1 MQEKR
6 FYNLTNPQKSI
17 WVTEEYYKGSSIN
30 NICGTAL
37 IKENVN
43 LRLLEKAIHATLQNN
58 DIFKIK
64 FSINNNEVMQYVSD
78 YVNSDIVYLRA
89 KNLNEYKKVLNEIV
103 SKPFQLLNSHPY
115 NFYIITFPNGHAA
128 FCLNIHHILADSW
141 ALGFLSK
148 QIVKTYCAY
157 LLADI
162 PYEYETYSYVDYIK
176 SEEKYK
182 KSKRFLND
190 KAYWNKEFET
200 IPDIPILPGSNRA
213 SIYEENISAERLKIN
228 LDVDFVRKLKKYC
241 RKNNISLFNFFM
253 AIYCIYINKT
263 TNLKEFVVGTPILN
277 RVNYKEKNTSGM
289 FVNMAPFKVDF
300 SNISYLSD
308 FTKYVASK
316 SISMLKHQKYSYQN
330 LLEDLRKKHGSI
342 SSLYNTVFSYQI
354 TVAQSKE
361 IFVKNET
368 DWIFNGTSAENLA
381 IQIYDIDNQGA
392 LTICYDYKKSIY
404 TEKDINEINNRIIS
418 IINQIIQN
426 ENILLKDIDILTYN
440 ERNTL
445 LNKFNKTHSY
455 YNKSL
460 TLIDLFE
467 KQAKRNSNETAIIY
481 NSKNYSYKEL
491 NNMANVIADKI
502 GTIKG
507 KRIAVLCDKSVLTV
521 ASFLGIMKSGNCYIP
536 IDTEYPK
543 DRINYILENSNSS
556 ILISLSENEI
566 SKNYKN
572 KIILEKLDFSNQV
585 SYKSKA
591 TPEDYAY
598 IIYTSG
604 TTGKPKGVL
613 IKHKNII
620 NTLLWRKN
628 LYKFNKDFIVF
639 QIPSFSFD
647 SSVEDIYT
655 PLISGGKIVLPSV
668 PKVDI
673 NKMCED
679 IVKYNVNNFLVV
691 PSLYKILLKEK
702 LEYLKKLKIITIAGE
717 DFNIKLVK
725 EHFEKLPNV
734 RLINE
739 YGPTENS
746 VCSTYYELKPDDTD
760 IYIGKP
766 ISNCKCYCLN
776 NDLQPLPIGY
786 QGELYVSG
794 PGVSEG
800 YLNRDDITKE
810 RFLDN
815 PFDNKYKLYKTGDL
829 VEYNSN
835 GNIKFIGR
843 SDNQIKLHGYRIELK
858 EIEQNII
865 KNGNIQDVLV
875 TKKVDINNKSIL
887 VAYIIPKNTSFDEIS
902 LYKSLKETLPHY
914 MIPNIVKL
922 NKFPLTPNGKIDNK
936 ALPLPSINNK
946 EREKIKPKNNTE
958 KKLIE
963 LVEESLNVNDVSL
976 ADTIFSLGGDSLS
989 AITLSS
995 KISVTFG
1002 VEIDIRKFL
1011 SDIPFQEISDFI
1023 ESNKSDTE
1031 SRICINNYEEKEY
1044 YPLSS
1049 AQRRIYYNTKMIN
1062 EKNTVY
1068 NMPGSVLI
1076 DHIVNAEKIKNI
1088 FIKLIERHSS
1098 LRTSFV
1104 IRENEVVQKV
1114 SKNVNFDIA
1123 TYNNTSEEV
1132 DEIIS
1137 KFAKPFKLDKAP
1149 LFRIELHYIDNS
1161 QTLLLIDS
1169 HHIIMD
1175 GISLNILITEFNALY
1190 RNEELESLPI
1200 EYKDY
1205 SLWENDYN
1213 ENDIMQKNEEY
1224 WVKKFEGSEFS
1235 ELNLP
1240 YDFTQSHNATYK
1252 GLKISKNIDKRYFDK
1267 VQEISS
1273 KYSVSPYI
1281 VFLSAF
1287 FVLLYKYTG
1296 QTDIN
1301 IGSPFANREFA
1312 ETQNI
1317 IGMFVNN
1324 IVFRGIIDQ
1333 DLTFKDFL
1341 LSIKEQAISDLS
1353 NQPYPFDMLIK
1364 KLPIKKDNLKSPLF
1378 DTYFIYQNSE
1388 ETHIEIDGKKY
1399 PISELSNPIS
1409 KYNLTFE
1416 IKPSTHS
1423 INVEYSVDL
1432 FKQET
1437 IDYLFTHY
1445 LNLLNDI
1452 FEDTEKKISNLSILS
1467 KEERNRILYDFN
1479 KTELPYDKTKT
1490 ISQLFEE
1497 QVRKTPN
1504 RIAVV
1509 FENKKLTY
1517 SELNEKS
1524 NQLANY
1530 LRCKNIQ
1537 PNNII
1542 GIMLPRSL
1550 ELMIAILGVLKS
1562 GACYIPIDPTYPEK
1576 RIEYMLENSRAKYLI
1591 TTNELYNNID
1601 FDNKI
1606 NISNEEIYIQ
1616 NDTNL
1621 QNINNPEDLAYVIYT
1636 SGSTGLPKGVML
1648 KHKNVTNLAAASN
1661 ISIDFLKDDCKYK
1674 NMVSVTTI
1682 SFDIFVFETLIC
1694 LQKGLKI
1701 VIANEDE
1708 QRIPALLDKVIVK
1721 NDVQLIQTTPSIM
1734 QIFLD
1739 NIQDMPHLSNL
1750 QYVNLIGEPLSL
1762 RLRDSLLKLNL
1773 KKIYNEYGPTETT
1786 VFSSLSDVTKCKEIH
1801 IGVPIANTQM
1811 YVLDSC
1817 LNPLPVGVAG
1827 ELYIAGDGV
1836 GNGYVGKADVTAKVY
1851 IKNPFIPNSIMYKT
1865 GDLCKYDNDGNI
1877 YCMGRLDNQIKIRG
1891 LRIELEEIENKIL
1904 EFPNILKAKV
1914 IKQSIGVREIIS
1926 AYYIS
1931 SKKIKAS
1938 ELRRHL
1944 YITLPKYMIPSYFTA
1959 LDEFPYTPN
1968 GKIDKKALPIPNGV
1982 LPSDNSNYV
1991 APKTDLEVKL
2001 VSIWEDILNTKPIGV
2016 KDNFFELGGDSILAM
2031 NLNIQLLKL
2040 TNKISYADIF
2050 EFPTISGLIKK
2061 IESNTKS
2068 RNKENLTD
2076 LSIKYYDL
2084 LEKSI
2089 ILPKDVFPKSI
2100 GNIVLTGGTGY
2111 LGIHILA
2118 EFIKKEKGKLYV
2130 IVRKDPGQS
2139 VKDKLLN
2146 KLHYY
2151 FGNKYDKHI
2160 NNRIF
2165 VVEGN
2170 VSEDGLGLNQQDLFN
2185 LGNSVNCIINC
2196 AAKVSHYGNY
2206 QDFYNS
2212 NVKSVSKLIELS
2224 NLFNLKLFH
2233 ISTLSVS
2240 GDNYVENHN
2249 DFSERD
2255 FYIGQSLSN
2264 VYIRSKFEAEK
2275 LVLDA
2280 IQNGTEAYILRL
2292 GNLMPRISDGKFQEN
2307 IDENAFI
2314 ERLKSFLRLGILP
2327 NSLNNNHIEFTPVD
2341 CAAESILKIIKY
2353 SNPKNIIYHIFNHNY
2368 LTTENLLNILSDI
2381 GIYIKLVK
2389 HDEFKQLLKTILES
2403 SESDIL
2409 NTLIND
2415 LDKDLNLNYDK
2426 INTNSNF
2433 TIKYLKMCGFEWPK
2447 IDKEYISN
2455 ILKLIKGE

>member
-1 MQEKR
+1 MHEKKY
-6 FYNLTNPQKSI
+6 YNLTNPQKSI

-43 LRLLEKAIHATLQNN
+43 LRLLEKAIRNTLQCN

-64 FSINNNEVMQYVSD
+64 FSIDNNEVVQFVSD

-89 KNLNEYKKVLNEIV
+89 KNITELKKVLDEIV
-103 SKPFQLLNSHPY
+103 SKPFHLLDSHPY

-128 FCLNIHHILADSW
+128 LCLNIHHILADSW
-141 ALGFLSK
+141 TLGFLSK
-148 QIVKTYCAY
+148 QVVKTYCAY

-162 PYEYETYSYVDYIK
+162 PYEYETYSYIDYVK

-182 KSKRFLND
+182 NSKRYLKD
-190 KAYWNKEFET
+190 KEYWNKEFET
-200 IPDIPILPGSNRA
+200 IPDIPVLPGSIKNY
-213 SIYEENISAERLKIN
+213 IYGEDISAERLKIN
-228 LDVDFVRKLKKYC
+228 LDVDFVKKIKKYC
-241 RKNNISLFNFFM
+241 KKNNISLFNFFM
-253 AIYCIYINKT
+253 SIYCIYIHKA
-263 TNLKEFVVGTPILN
+263 TNLNEFVVGTPILN

-289 FVNMAPFKVDF
+289 FVNMAPFKVNFTDISTLNDF
-300 SNISYLSD
+300 I
-308 FTKYVASK
+308 KHVASK
-316 SISMLKHQKYSYQN
+316 SIAMLKHQKYSYQN
-330 LLEDLRKKHGSI
+330 LLEDLRKEHKNI

-368 DWIFNGTSAENLA
+368 DWIFNGCSAENLA

-392 LTICYDYKKSIY
+392 LTICYDYKKNIY
-404 TEKDINEINNRIIS
+404 TEKDINELNNRIVN
-418 IINQIIQN
+418 IINQILQN
-426 ENILLKDIDILTYN
+426 ENILLNDIDILAYH
-440 ERNTL
+440 EKNTI

-455 YNKSL
+455 YNNTL
-460 TLIDLFE
+460 TLLDLFE
-467 KQAKRNSNETAIIY
+467 KQSKKTPNNTAIIY
-481 NSKNYSYKEL
+481 NSKEYSYKEL
-491 NNMANVIADKI
+491 NNMANVIADRI
-502 GTIKG
+502 GSLKG
-507 KRIAVLCDKSVLTV
+507 EKIAVLCDKSALTV
-521 ASFLGIMKSGNCYIP
+521 ASFLGIMKSRNCYIP

-543 DRINYILENSNSS
+543 ERIRYILENSNSS
-556 ILISLSENEI
+556 MIISLSENEF

-572 KIILEKLDFSNQV
+572 KLVLDKLNFTNEV
-585 SYKSKA
+585 EYKSKA
-591 TPEDYAY
+591 TPEDDAY
-598 IIYTSG
+598 IIYSLG

-613 IKHKNII
+613 IRHKNII
-620 NTLLWRKN
+620 NTLLWRKKF
-628 LYKFNKDFIVF
+628 YKFNKDFTVF

-647 SSVEDIYT
+647 SSVEDIFT
-655 PLISGGKIVLPSV
+655 PLISGGKLVLPST
-668 PKVDI
+668 PKIDI

-679 IVKYNVNNFLVV
+679 IEKYNVNNFLVV

-702 LEYLKKLKIITIAGE
+702 PEYLKNLKIITIAGE
-717 DFNIKLVK
+717 DFNLQLVK

-746 VCSTYYELKPDDTD
+746 VCSTYYELNPNDTD

-776 NDLQPLPIGY
+776 NDLHPLPIGY

-800 YLNRDDITKE
+800 YLNREDITQE

-815 PFDNKYKLYKTGDL
+815 PFDSKYKLYKTGDL
-829 VEYNSN
+829 IEYNSD

-858 EIEQNII
+858 EIEQNIL
-865 KNGNIQDVLV
+865 KNKNIQDVLV
-875 TKKVDINNKSIL
+875 TKKMDINNKSIL
-887 VAYIIPKNTSFDEIS
+887 VAYIIPKNNSFDEIY
-902 LYKSLKETLPHY
+902 LYKSLKKTLPQY
-914 MIPNIVKL
+914 MIPSIVIL
-922 NKFPLTPNGKIDNK
+922 DKFPLTPNGKIDNN

-946 EREKIKPKNNTE
+946 EREKIMPKSYAE

-963 LVEESLNVNDVSL
+963 LVEESLNINNVSL
-976 ADTIFSLGGDSLS
+976 SDTIFSLGGDSLS

-995 KISVTFG
+995 KICATFG
-1002 VEIDIRKFL
+1002 VEIDIRKLL
-1011 SDIPFQEISDFI
+1011 SDTSFKELSDFI
-1023 ESNKSDTE
+1023 ENNKTE
-1031 SRICINNYEEKEY
+1031 SESRHYLKHYEEKEY

-1076 DHIVNAEKIKNI
+1076 DHIVDAEKIKNI
-1088 FIKLIERHSS
+1088 FCQLIERHSS
-1098 LRTSFV
+1098 LRTSF
-1104 IRENEVVQKV
+1104 IINGNDVVQKV
-1114 SKNVNFDIA
+1114 SKSVNFDIP
-1123 TYNNTSEEV
+1123 TYSNSS
-1132 DEIIS
+1132 DEIDEITL
-1137 KFAKPFKLDKAP
+1137 KFARPFKLDKAP
-1149 LFRIELHYIDNS
+1149 LFRVELHYIDNS
-1161 QTLLLIDS
+1161 KTLLLIDS

-1190 RNEELESLPI
+1190 RNKTLDELPI

-1205 SLWENDYN
+1205 SLWESDYN

-1252 GLKISKNIDKRYFDK
+1252 GLKISKRIDKRYFDK
-1267 VQEISS
+1267 IQEISS

-1281 VFLSAF
+1281 IFLSAF

-1301 IGSPFANREFA
+1301 IGTPFANREFE

-1324 IVFRGIIDQ
+1324 IVLRGQIDK
-1333 DLTFKDFL
+1333 DSTFEDFL

-1378 DTYFIYQNSE
+1378 DTYFVYQNSE
-1388 ETHIEIDGKKY
+1388 ETHIEIDDKKY
-1399 PISELSNPIS
+1399 PIFELANPIS

-1423 INVEYSVDL
+1423 INIEFSVDL

-1437 IDYLFTHY
+1437 IDDLFSHY

-1452 FEDTEKKISNLSILS
+1452 FEDTEKKISILSILS
-1467 KEERNRILYDFN
+1467 KEEKNKILYDFN

-1497 QVRKTPN
+1497 QVKRTPN

-1530 LRCKNIQ
+1530 LRSKNIQ

-1550 ELMIAILGVLKS
+1550 ELMIAILGILKS

-1601 FDNKI
+1601 FDKKI

-1616 NDTNL
+1616 NHKDLNHVNT
-1621 QNINNPEDLAYVIYT
+1621 PEDLSYIIYT
-1636 SGSTGLPKGVML
+1636 SGSTGVPKGVML
-1648 KHKNVTNLAAASN
+1648 KHKSLSNLCAYLN
-1661 ISIDFLKDDCKYK
+1661 KTVEFLEDTCSYK
-1674 NMVSVTTI
+1674 NVISVTTA
-1682 SFDIFVFETLIC
+1682 SFDIFIFETLIC

-1701 VIANEDE
+1701 IIANEDE
-1708 QRIPALLDKVIVK
+1708 QRIPALLDRLVK
-1721 NDVQLIQTTPSIM
+1721 KHHGEIIQMTPSRM
-1734 QIFLD
+1734 QLFLD
-1739 NIQDMPHLSNL
+1739 NLADMPNLSYIK
-1750 QYVNLIGEPLSL
+1750 YVTLAGEPLPL
-1762 RLRDSLLKLNL
+1762 KLRDALVKLGI
-1773 KKIYNEYGPTETT
+1773 KKVYNGYGPSETT
-1786 VFSSLSDVTKCKEIH
+1786 VFSSFTDVTKCKEIS
-1801 IGVPIANTQM
+1801 IGKPLGNTQM
-1811 YVLDSC
+1811 YILDNEY
-1817 LNPLPVGVAG
+1817 NPVPIGVAG

-1836 GNGYVGKADVTAKVY
+1836 GAGYLYREDLTAERY
-1851 IKNPFIPNSIMYKT
+1851 IKNPFKSNIMYKS
-1865 GDLCKYDNDGNI
+1865 GDLCKYDEIGNI
-1877 YCMGRLDNQIKIRG
+1877 YCLGRTDNQIKIRG

-1904 EFPNILKAKV
+1904 EFPNIQKVKV
-1914 IKQSIGVREIIS
+1914 IKQIVGNREIIS
-1926 AYYIS
+1926 AYFIPLR
-1931 SKKIKAS
+1931 KIRIA

-1944 YITLPKYMIPSYFTA
+1944 YNCLPNYMIPSYFTP
-1959 LDEFPYTPN
+1959 LDKFPYTPN
-1968 GKIDKKALPIPNGV
+1968 GKIDKNALPIPTGV
-1982 LPSDNSNYV
+1982 LQSKQSNYI
-1991 APKTDLEVKL
+1991 APKTALEIKL
-2001 VSIWEDILNTKPIGV
+2001 VSIWENILNTKPIGI

-2031 NLNIQLLKL
+2031 NLNIQLLKI
-2040 TNKISYADIF
+2040 TDKISYADIF
-2050 EFPTISGLIKK
+2050 EYPTISGLIEK
-2061 IESNTKS
+2061 IESTMSNAEQNNYS
-2068 RNKENLTD
+2068 SLFE
-2076 LSIKYYDL
+2076 KYNDI
-2084 LEKSI
+2084 LEKNSKLSNDI
-2089 ILPKDVFPKSI
+2089 EKNKIKNVL
-2100 GNIVLTGGTGY
+2100 LTGCTGF
-2111 LGIHILA
+2111 LGIHILY
-2118 EFIKKEKGKLYV
+2118 EFLKKEKGNIYV

-2139 VKDKLLN
+2139 VKDKILT
-2146 KLHYY
+2146 KMHYY
-2151 FGNKYDKHI
+2151 FGNKLDKYL
-2160 NNRIF
+2160 NSRIII
-2165 VVEGN
+2165 VEGDIT
-2170 VSEDGLGLNQQDLFN
+2170 EDGFGLNQQDLFS
-2185 LGNSVNCIINC
+2185 LGNSVDALINC

-2212 NVKSVSKLIELS
+2212 NVKSVEKMIDFV
-2224 NLFNLKLFH
+2224 NLFNISLFH

-2240 GDNYVENHN
+2240 GDMIRENHSS
-2249 DFSERD
+2249 FSEKD
-2255 FYIGQSLSN
+2255 FYIGQNLDN
-2264 VYIRSKFEAEK
+2264 VYIKSKFEAEK
-2275 LVLDA
+2275 VILDA
-2280 IQNGTEAYILRL
+2280 VLKGTKAHILRL
-2292 GNLMPRISDGKFQEN
+2292 GNIMPRISDGKFQEN
-2307 IDENAFI
+2307 LDENAFI
-2314 ERLKSFLRLGILP
+2314 NRIKTFIKLKVLP
-2327 NSLNNNHIEFTPVD
+2327 DNISKINLEFTPVD
-2341 CAAESILKIIKY
+2341 SAAIAILKVVYYAKE
-2353 SNPKNIIYHIFNHNY
+2353 NNIIYHIFNHKY
-2368 LTTENLLNILSDI
+2368 ISITNLISILSDI
-2381 GIYIKLVK
+2381 GVDIKLI
-2389 HDEFKQLLKTILES
+2389 DSTEFKALIQQLLNS
-2403 SESDIL
+2403 SKEDIL
-2409 NTLIND
+2409 NTLINE
-2415 LDKDLNLNYDK
+2415 LDKDRNLNYDK
-2426 INTNSNF
+2426 IIVNSDY
-2433 TIKYLKMCGFEWPK
+2433 TIKFLKAHKFEWQN
-2447 IDKEYISN
+2447 IDKNYILN

>member
-1 MQEKR
+1 MHEKK

-43 LRLLEKAIHATLQNN
+43 LRLLEKAIHTTLQNN

-78 YVNSDIVYLRA
+78 YVNSDIIYLRA
-89 KNLNEYKKVLNEIV
+89 KNQNEFKKILNEIV
-103 SKPFQLLNSHPY
+103 SKPFHLLDSHPY

-141 ALGFLSK
+141 TLGFLSK
-148 QIVKTYCAY
+148 QVVKTYCAY
-157 LLADI
+157 LLSDI
-162 PYEYETYSYVDYIK
+162 PYKYETYSYVDFIN

-182 KSKRFLND
+182 KSKRYLKD
-190 KAYWNKEFET
+190 KEYWNKEFET
-200 IPDIPILPGSNRA
+200 IPDIPILPGSNKT
-213 SIYEENISAERLKIN
+213 STYEDNISAERLKIN
-228 LDVDFVRKLKKYC
+228 LDIDFVRKIKKYC
-241 RKNNISLFNFFM
+241 RNNNISLFNFFM

-263 TNLKEFVVGTPILN
+263 TNLNEFVIGTPILN

-289 FVNMAPFKVDF
+289 FVNMAPFKVNF
-300 SNISYLSD
+300 SNIISLND
-308 FTKYVASK
+308 FIKHVSSK

-330 LLEDLRKKHGSI
+330 LLEDLRKEHGNI

-368 DWIFNGTSAENLA
+368 DWIFNGCSAENLG
-381 IQIYDIDNQGA
+381 IQIYDIDNQGV

-404 TEKDINEINNRIIS
+404 SEKDINELNNRIIN
-418 IINQIIQN
+418 IIYQVLQN
-426 ENILLKDIDILTYN
+426 ENILLNDIDVLTYN
-440 ERNTL
+440 EKNTI
-445 LNKFNKTHSY
+445 LNKFNKTHSF
-455 YNKSL
+455 YNRSL

-467 KQAKRNSNETAIIY
+467 KQVKKNSSETAIIY
-481 NSKNYSYKEL
+481 NSKEYSYKEL
-491 NNMANVIADKI
+491 NNMANIIADKI
-502 GTIKG
+502 GTLQG
-507 KRIAVLCDKSVLTV
+507 KKIAVLCDKSALTV

-543 DRINYILENSNSS
+543 DRIKYILENSNSS
-556 ILISLSENEI
+556 MIISLSENEI
-566 SKNYKN
+566 TKNYKN
-572 KIILEKLDFSNQV
+572 KIILDKLNFSNKID
-585 SYKSKA
+585 YKSKA

-604 TTGKPKGVL
+604 TTGNPKGVL
-613 IKHKNII
+613 IRHKNII
-620 NTLLWRKN
+620 NTLLWRKK
-628 LYKFNKDFIVF
+628 LYKFNTEFTVF

-647 SSVEDIYT
+647 SSVEDIFT
-655 PLISGGKIVLPSV
+655 PLISGGKIVLPST
-668 PKVDI
+668 PKIDI

-702 LEYLKKLKIITIAGE
+702 PEYLKNLKIVTIAGE
-717 DFNIKLVK
+717 DFNLPLVK

-746 VCSTYYELKPDDTD
+746 VCSTYYELKADDID

-766 ISNCKCYCLN
+766 VSNCKCYCLN

-800 YLNRDDITKE
+800 YLNREDITKE
-810 RFLDN
+810 RFLNN
-815 PFDNKYKLYKTGDL
+815 PFDSKYKLYKTGDL
-829 VEYNSN
+829 VEYNSD

-858 EIEQNII
+858 EIEQNIL
-865 KNGNIQDVLV
+865 KNKNIQDVLV
-875 TKKVDINNKSIL
+875 TKKVDFNNKSIL
-887 VAYIIPKNTSFDEIS
+887 VAYIITKNNSFDENV
-902 LYKSLKETLPHY
+902 LYKSLKETLPYY
-914 MIPNIVKL
+914 MVPNIVKID
-922 NKFPLTPNGKIDNK
+922 KFPLTPNGKVDNK
-936 ALPLPSINNK
+936 ALPLPSINSK
-946 EREKIKPKNNTE
+946 EREKIKPRNNTE

-963 LVEESLNVNDVSL
+963 LVEESLNISDVSL

-995 KISVTFG
+995 KISATFG
-1002 VEIDIRKFL
+1002 VEIDIRKLL
-1011 SDIPFQEISDFI
+1011 SDTSFKELSDFI
-1023 ESNKSDTE
+1023 ESNKTE
-1031 SRICINNYEEKEY
+1031 SEPKHFIKHYVEKEY

-1098 LRTSFV
+1098 LRTYFV
-1104 IRENEVVQKV
+1104 INGNEVVQKV
-1114 SKNVNFDIA
+1114 SKSVNFDIP
-1123 TYNNTSEEV
+1123 TYNNTSDEIA
-1132 DEIIS
+1132 EIIS

-1149 LFRIELHYIDNS
+1149 LFRVELHYIDNS
-1161 QTLLLIDS
+1161 KTLLLIDS

-1190 RNEELESLPI
+1190 KNETLETLPI

-1205 SLWENDYN
+1205 SLWENEYN
-1213 ENDIMQKNEEY
+1213 INDLIQKNEEY

-1240 YDFTQSHNATYK
+1240 YDFTQSHNSTYK

-1267 VQEISS
+1267 IQEISS

-1301 IGSPFANREFA
+1301 IGTPFANREFE
-1312 ETQNI
+1312 ETHNI

-1324 IVFRGIIDQ
+1324 IVLRGKIDK
-1333 DLTFKDFL
+1333 DSTFKDFL
-1341 LSIKEQAISDLS
+1341 LNIKEQAISDLS
-1353 NQPYPFDMLIK
+1353 NQPYPFDVLIK

-1437 IDYLFTHY
+1437 IDYLFVHY

-1467 KEERNRILYDFN
+1467 KEERNKILYDFN
-1479 KTELPYDKTKT
+1479 KTDLPYDKTKT
-1490 ISQLFEE
+1490 ISQLFEG

-1524 NQLANY
+1524 NQLANF
-1530 LRCKNIQ
+1530 LRSKNIQ

-1550 ELMIAILGVLKS
+1550 ELMISILGVLKS

-1606 NISNEEIYIQ
+1606 NISNEDIYIQ
-1616 NDTNL
+1616 NHKNL
-1621 QNINNPEDLAYVIYT
+1621 NNVNTPEDLSYIIYT

-1648 KHKNVTNLAAASN
+1648 KHKSLTNLCAYLN
-1661 ISIDFLKDDCKYK
+1661 KNVEFLEDSCNYK
-1674 NMVSVTTI
+1674 NVISVTTA
-1682 SFDIFVFETLIC
+1682 SFDIFIFETLIS

-1701 VIANEDE
+1701 IIANEDE
-1708 QRIPALLDKVIVK
+1708 QRIPALLDR
-1721 NDVQLIQTTPSIM
+1721 LIKKHHGDIIQMTPSRM
-1734 QIFLD
+1734 QLFLD
-1739 NIQDMPHLSNL
+1739 NLADMPNLSNIK
-1750 QYVNLIGEPLSL
+1750 YVTLAGEPLP
-1762 RLRDSLLKLNL
+1762 LKLRNDL
-1773 KKIYNEYGPTETT
+1773 IKLGVKRIYNGYGPSETT
-1786 VFSSLSDVTKCKEIH
+1786 VFSSFTDVTKCKEIT
-1801 IGVPIANTQM
+1801 IGKPLSNTQM
-1811 YVLDSC
+1811 YILDNEY
-1817 LNPLPVGVAG
+1817 NPVPLGVAG

-1836 GNGYVGKADVTAKVY
+1836 GSGYLYREDLTAERY
-1851 IKNPFIPNSIMYKT
+1851 LKNPFENNIMYKT
-1865 GDLCKYDNDGNI
+1865 GDLCKYDKTGDI
-1877 YCMGRLDNQIKIRG
+1877 YCLGRTDNQIKIRG

-1904 EFPNILKAKV
+1904 EFPNIQKVKV
-1914 IKQSIGVREIIS
+1914 IKQIVGNREIIS
-1926 AYYIS
+1926 AYFIPLR
-1931 SKKIKAS
+1931 KIRIA

-1944 YITLPKYMIPSYFTA
+1944 YNCLPNYMIPSYFTP

-1968 GKIDKKALPIPNGV
+1968 GKIDKNALPIPTGV
-1982 LPSDNSNYV
+1982 LQSNLSNYI
-1991 APKTDLEVKL
+1991 APKTDLEIKL
-2001 VSIWEDILNTKPIGV
+2001 VSIWESILNTKPIGI

-2031 NLNIQLLKL
+2031 NLNIQLLKI
-2040 TNKISYADIF
+2040 TDKISYADIF
-2050 EFPTISGLIKK
+2050 EYPTISGLIEK
-2061 IESNTKS
+2061 IESNISNTKQNKYS
-2068 RNKENLTD
+2068 SLFEKYNDILENNSVLSNNVERNN
-2076 LSIKYYDL
+2076 INN
-2084 LEKSI
+2084 
-2089 ILPKDVFPKSI
+2089 IL
-2100 GNIVLTGGTGY
+2100 LTGCTGF
-2111 LGIHILA
+2111 LGIHILY
-2118 EFIKKEKGKLYV
+2118 EFLKKEKGKVYV
-2130 IVRKDPGQS
+2130 IIRKDPGQS
-2139 VKDKLLN
+2139 VKDKLLT
-2146 KLHYY
+2146 KMHYY
-2151 FGNKYDKHI
+2151 FGNKLDKYL
-2160 NNRIF
+2160 NSRIII
-2165 VVEGN
+2165 VEGDIT
-2170 VSEDGLGLNQQDLFN
+2170 EDGFGLNQQDLFG
-2185 LGNSVNCIINC
+2185 LGNSVDALVNC

-2212 NVKSVSKLIELS
+2212 NVKSVEKMVDFV
-2224 NLFNLKLFH
+2224 NLFNISLFH

-2240 GDNYVENHN
+2240 GDTIRENN
-2249 DFSERD
+2249 NSFSEKD
-2255 FYIGQSLSN
+2255 FYIGQNLDN
-2264 VYIRSKFEAEK
+2264 VYVKSKFEAEK
-2275 LVLDA
+2275 VILDA
-2280 IQNGTEAYILRL
+2280 VLKGTKAHILRL
-2292 GNLMPRISDGKFQEN
+2292 GNIMPRISDGKFQEN

-2314 ERLKSFLRLGILP
+2314 NRIKTFIKLKVLP
-2327 NSLNNNHIEFTPVD
+2327 DNISKINLEFTPVD
-2341 CAAESILKIIKY
+2341 SAATAILKVMYYAKE
-2353 SNPKNIIYHIFNHNY
+2353 NNIIYHIFNHKY
-2368 LTTENLLNILSDI
+2368 LSINNLINILSSI
-2381 GIYIKLVK
+2381 GVNIKLI
-2389 HDEFKQLLKTILES
+2389 DSTEFKALIKQLLNS
-2403 SESDIL
+2403 SNEDIL
-2409 NTLIND
+2409 TTLINE
-2415 LDKDLNLNYDK
+2415 LDKDSNLNYDK
-2426 INTNSNF
+2426 IIVNSDY
-2433 TIKYLKMCGFEWPK
+2433 TIKFLKNCGFEWQN
-2447 IDKEYISN
+2447 IDKNYILN